1 MSTLAPPPPAAR
13 LQADA
18 REIFGWSMFDFANSS
33 YTTVIITVVYATVFP
48 KLIVGD
54 DRLGNL
60 LWSATLS
67 ASYAL
72 VVLTAPLFGAIMD
85 FSGAKKRFLMA
96 SWLLTVVATAA
107 LGLAGPGDV
116 VLAMALLL
124 VSNFGF
130 SSGESFASSFLPDL
144 GPPEALGRI
153 SGMAWGLG
161 YFGGLISTAAVLFG
175 LGPASAENIGGVRLI
190 GPVTAAFFFL
200 GALPTF
206 ALLRERGVAQVL
218 PPGATYVSVGVARIR
233 QSVRDVR
240 AFRDLLVFLGSLFFS
255 QAGLSIVIAFAF
267 IYGDQV
273 IGWERSTMMMMFVIT
288 QLTAAGGAVAF
299 GFIQDRIGARNAYA
313 LTMVLWIVAA
323 TLIYATPQL
332 TVALNATFGTS
343 LRMEHVFLGVGCLAG
358 TGLGAAQS
366 SGRALVGLFAPV
378 QKAGEIFGLWGVM
391 GKLAAI
397 FGLLGLGVLQTALGL
412 QTAILFCAVLF
423 AAALIVV
430 LFVDET
436 HGREVARNWV
446 DGAPAGGIAIEPV
459 STG

>member
-1 MSTLAPPPPAAR
+1 MTTAAR
-13 LQADA
+13 APA
-18 REIFGWSMFDFANSS
+18 KEIFGWAMFDFANSS
-33 YTTVIITVVYATVFP
+33 YTTVIVTVVYATVFP

-54 DRLGNL
+54 ETQGNL
-60 LWSATLS
+60 LWSVALS

-85 FSGAKKRFLMA
+85 FSRSKKRFLLA
-96 SWLLTVVATAA
+96 SWLLTVGATAM
-107 LGLAGPGDV
+107 LGVAGPGQV
-116 VLAMALLL
+116 ALAMALLM

-130 SSGESFASSFLPDL
+130 ASGESFASSFLPDL
-144 GPPEALGRI
+144 GPPESLGRI

-161 YFGGLISTAAVLFG
+161 YFGGLLSTAAVLFG
-175 LGPASAENIGGVRLI
+175 LGPATAENLDGVRLI

-206 ALLRERGVAQVL
+206 AFLQERGVAQPL
-218 PPGATYVSVGVARIR
+218 PPGQTYVSVGLARIR

-273 IGWERSTMMMMFVIT
+273 IRWAPNTMMMMFVIT
-288 QLTAAGGAVAF
+288 QLTAAVGAFLF
-299 GFIQDRIGARNAYA
+299 GFLQDRIGARNAYA

-323 TLIYATPQL
+323 VLIFATPQL
-332 TVALNATFGTS
+332 TAALNAAFGTS
-343 LRMEHVFLGVGCLAG
+343 LAAEHVFLAVGCLAG

-366 SGRALVGLFAPV
+366 SGRALVGIFAPPS
-378 QKAGEIFGLWGVM
+378 KAGEIFGLWGVM

-397 FGLLGLGVLQTALGL
+397 FGLLGLGALQAALGL

-423 AAALIVV
+423 ACALVV
-430 LFVDET
+430 VRFVDEAR
-436 HGREVARNWV
+436 GREAARSWV
-446 DGAPAGGIAIEPV
+446 DAPEVVAEGASGTA
-459 STG
+459 

>member
-1 MSTLAPPPPAAR
+1 MTTDSHETGRAP
-13 LQADA
+13 A
-18 REIFGWSMFDFANSS
+18 REIFGWAMFDFANSS
-33 YTTVIITVVYATVFP
+33 YTTVIVTVVYATVFP

-54 DRLGNL
+54 ERLGNL

-85 FSGAKKRFLMA
+85 FSKAKKRFLMA
-96 SWLLTVVATAA
+96 SWLLTVFATAL
-107 LGLAGPGDV
+107 LGLAGPGQV
-116 VLAMALLL
+116 ALAMALLL

-144 GPPEALGRI
+144 GPPDSLGRI

-161 YFGGLISTAAVLFG
+161 YFGGLLSTAAVLFG
-175 LGPASAENIGGVRLI
+175 LGPATAENLDGVRLI
-190 GPVTAAFFFL
+190 GPVTAAFFFV

-206 ALLRERGVAQVL
+206 AFLRERGEAQAL
-218 PPGATYVSVGVARIR
+218 PPGQTYVSVGLSRIR

-273 IGWERSTMMMMFVIT
+273 IRWAPETMMAMFVIT
-288 QLTAAGGAVAF
+288 QLTAAVGAFLF

-332 TVALNATFGTS
+332 TTALNGAFGTS
-343 LRMEHVFLGVGCLAG
+343 WSAEHVFLAVGSLAG

-366 SGRALVGLFAPV
+366 SGRALVGLFAPPA
-378 QKAGEIFGLWGVM
+378 KAGEIFGLWGVM

-397 FGLLGLGVLQTALGL
+397 FGLLGLGALQAALGL

-423 AAALIVV
+423 VGGLVVALQVN
-430 LFVDET
+430 ERR
-436 HGREVARNWV
+436 GRETARSWRDAPPPVAESA
-446 DGAPAGGIAIEPV
+446 AP
-459 STG
+459 

>member
-1 MSTLAPPPPAAR
+1 MTTAVTARAPAK
-13 LQADA
+13 
-18 REIFGWSMFDFANSS
+18 EIFGWAMFDFANSS

-54 DRLGNL
+54 ERMGNL
-60 LWSATLS
+60 LWSTALS

-85 FSGAKKRFLMA
+85 FSASKKRFLMA
-96 SWLLTVVATAA
+96 SWLLTVAATAL
-107 LGLAGPGDV
+107 LGIAGPGQV
-116 VLAMALLL
+116 ALAMGLLL
-124 VSNFGF
+124 LSNFGF
-130 SSGESFASSFLPDL
+130 ASGESFASSFLPEL
-144 GPPEALGRI
+144 GPPETLGRI

-161 YFGGLISTAAVLFG
+161 YFGGLLSTAAVLFG
-175 LGPASAENIGGVRLI
+175 LGTPDAENLDAVRLI

-206 ALLRERGVAQVL
+206 FFLKERGAAQPL
-218 PPGATYVSVGVARIR
+218 PAGESYVSVGLGRIR
-233 QSVRDVR
+233 QSLRDVR

-273 IGWERSTMMMMFVIT
+273 IHWAPTTMMGMFVIT
-288 QLTAAGGAVAF
+288 QLTAAVGAFLF

-313 LTMVLWIVAA
+313 ATMVLWIVAA
-323 TLIYATPQL
+323 VLIYATPQL
-332 TVALNATFGTS
+332 TIALNGALGTQ
-343 LRMEHVFLGVGCLAG
+343 LAAEHVFLGVGSLAG

-366 SGRALVGLFAPV
+366 SGRALVGLFSPPS
-378 QKAGEIFGLWGVM
+378 KAGEMFGLWGVM

-397 FGLLGLGVLQTALGL
+397 FGLLGLGALQTALGL

-423 AAALIVV
+423 AGGLVV
-430 LFVDET
+430 CLFVNEAR
-436 HGREVARNWV
+436 GRETARTWT
-446 DGAPAGGIAIEPV
+446 DAPAPV
-459 STG
+459 EAAAAR

>member
-1 MSTLAPPPPAAR
+1 MSTEKAKPS
-13 LQADA
+13 
-18 REIFGWSMFDFANSS
+18 EIFGWSMFDFANSS

-48 KLIVGD
+48 ALIVGD
-54 DRLGNL
+54 ERLGNL

-107 LGLAGPGDV
+107 LGLAGPGQV
-116 VLAMALLL
+116 ALAMALLL
-124 VSNFGF
+124 VSNFAF
-130 SSGESFASSFLPDL
+130 ASGESFASSFLPEL

-161 YFGGLISTAAVLFG
+161 YFGGLLSTAAVLFG
-175 LGPASAENIGGVRLI
+175 LGPASPENLGAVRWI
-190 GPVTAAFFFL
+190 GPVTAAFFFV
-200 GALPTF
+200 GAIPTF
-206 ALLRERGVAQVL
+206 VLLRERGVAQVL
-218 PPGATYVSVGVARIR
+218 PAGETYVSVGIARIR
-233 QSVRDVR
+233 QSVRDVG

-267 IYGDQV
+267 IYGAQV
-273 IGWERSTMMMMFVIT
+273 IEWQPNTMMMMFVIT
-288 QLTAAGGAVAF
+288 QLTAAGGAFLF

-323 TLIYATPQL
+323 VLIYATPQL
-332 TVALNATFGTS
+332 TVFLNATFGRDW
-343 LRMEHVFLGVGCLAG
+343 LAEHVFLGVGALAG

-366 SGRALVGLFAPV
+366 SGRALVGLFAPP

-397 FGLLGLGVLQTALGL
+397 FGLLGLGVLQTVLGL
-412 QTAILFCAVLF
+412 QTAILFCAFLF
-423 AAALIVV
+423 AAALVV
-430 LFVDET
+430 VWFVDEAR
-436 HGREVARNWV
+436 GRSVARNWV
-446 DGAPAGGIAIEPV
+446 DAPPATTAGGDSA
-459 STG
+459 SLQ

>member
-1 MSTLAPPPPAAR
+1 MTTRVQAP
-13 LQADA
+13 A

-48 KLIVGD
+48 TLIVGD
-54 DRLGNL
+54 ARLGNL

-85 FSGAKKRFLMA
+85 FSGSKKRFLMA
-96 SWLLTVVATAA
+96 SWLLTVIATAA
-107 LGLAGPGDV
+107 LGLAGPGQTA
-116 VLAMALLL
+116 LAMGLLL

-130 SSGESFASSFLPDL
+130 ASGESFASSFLPDL

-161 YFGGLISTAAVLFG
+161 YFGGLVSTAAVLFG
-175 LGPASAENIGGVRLI
+175 LGPASPENLGAVRLI
-190 GPVTAAFFFL
+190 GPVTAAFFFV
-200 GALPTF
+200 GAIPTF
-206 ALLRERGVAQVL
+206 VLLRERGVAQVL
-218 PPGATYVSVGVARIR
+218 PPGESYVSVGIGRIR
-233 QSVRDVR
+233 QSMRDVR

-273 IGWERSTMMMMFVIT
+273 IQWQPSTMMAMFVIT
-288 QLTAAGGAVAF
+288 QLTAACGAILF
-299 GFIQDRIGARNAYA
+299 GFIQDRIGARNAYG

-332 TVALNATFGTS
+332 TVAFNSAFGTTFAA
-343 LRMEHVFLGVGCLAG
+343 EHVFLCVGGLAG

-366 SGRALVGLFAPV
+366 SGRALVGLFAPPE
-378 QKAGEIFGLWGVM
+378 KAGEIFGLWGVM

-397 FGLLGLGVLQTALGL
+397 FGLLGLGVLQAVLGL

-423 AAALIVV
+423 AAALVV
-430 LFVDET
+430 VRFVDEAR
-436 HGREVARNWV
+436 GREVARTWTAATPSAEAV
-446 DGAPAGGIAIEPV
+446 AP
-459 STG
+459 

>member
-1 MSTLAPPPPAAR
+1 MPTNARAPAK
-13 LQADA
+13 
-18 REIFGWSMFDFANSS
+18 EIFGWAMFDFANSS

-54 DRLGNL
+54 ERLGNL

-85 FSGAKKRFLMA
+85 FSAAKKRFLLA
-96 SWLLTVVATAA
+96 SWLLTIVATAL
-107 LGLAGPGDV
+107 LGLAGPGDIA
-116 VLAMALLL
+116 LAMALLL

-130 SSGESFASSFLPDL
+130 ASGESFSSSFLPDL

-161 YFGGLISTAAVLFG
+161 YFGGLVSTAAVLFG
-175 LGPASAENIGGVRLI
+175 LGPATAENLDGVALI
-190 GPVTAAFFFL
+190 GPVTAVFFFL

-206 ALLRERGVAQVL
+206 AFLKERGAAQAL
-218 PPGATYVSVGVARIR
+218 PAGASYVSVGVARIR

-273 IGWERSTMMMMFVIT
+273 IRWAPNTMMLMFVIT
-288 QLTAAGGAVAF
+288 QLTAAVGAFLF

-313 LTMVLWIVAA
+313 ATMVLWIVAP

-332 TVALNATFGTS
+332 TVAINNAFGTTFAA
-343 LRMEHVFLGVGCLAG
+343 EHVFLAVGSLAG

-366 SGRALVGLFAPV
+366 SGRALVGLFAPPS
-378 QKAGEIFGLWGVM
+378 KAGEIFGLWGVM

-397 FGLLGLGVLQTALGL
+397 FGLLGLGALQSFLGL

-423 AAALIVV
+423 AAGLVVV
-430 LFVDET
+430 LRVNEAR
-436 HGREVARNWV
+436 GRETARTWS
-446 DGAPAGGIAIEPV
+446 DTSAAASEAAP
-459 STG
+459 

>member
-1 MSTLAPPPPAAR
+1 MSSPAAPTER
-13 LQADA
+13 APA
-18 REIFGWSMFDFANSS
+18 REIFGWAMFDFANSS

-48 KLIVGD
+48 KLVVGD
-54 DRLGNL
+54 ERLGNL

-85 FSGAKKRFLMA
+85 FSAAKKRFLMT
-96 SWLLTVVATAA
+96 SWLLTVVATAL
-107 LGLAGPGDV
+107 LGLAGPGQV
-116 VLAMALLL
+116 ALAMALLL
-124 VSNFGF
+124 ISNFGF
-130 SSGESFASSFLPDL
+130 ASGESFASSFLPDL

-161 YFGGLISTAAVLFG
+161 YFGGLVSTAAVLFG
-175 LGPASAENIGGVRLI
+175 LGPASAENMRLI
-190 GPVTAAFFFL
+190 GPVTAAFFFV
-200 GALPTF
+200 GAIPTF
-206 ALLRERGVAQVL
+206 LFLKERGSAQVL
-218 PPGATYVSVGVARIR
+218 PAGATYVSVGLTRIR
-233 QSVRDVR
+233 QSVRDVA
-240 AFRDLLVFLGSLFFS
+240 AFRDLLVFMGSLFFS

-273 IGWERSTMMMMFVIT
+273 IRWAPSTMMLMFVVT
-288 QLTAAGGAVAF
+288 QLTAACGAFLF

-332 TVALNATFGTS
+332 TTAINGAFGTNWAA
-343 LRMEHVFLGVGCLAG
+343 EHVFLAVGSLAG

-366 SGRALVGLFAPV
+366 SGRALVGLFAPPS
-378 QKAGEIFGLWGVM
+378 KAGEIFGLWGVM

-397 FGLLGLGVLQTALGL
+397 FGLLGLGALQSFLGL

-423 AAALIVV
+423 GGGLLVALGVN
-430 LFVDET
+430 EAR
-436 HGREVARNWV
+436 GRETARTWT
-446 DGAPAGGIAIEPV
+446 DADAARATP
-459 STG
+459 

>member
-1 MSTLAPPPPAAR
+1 MTTPERAAAETGRVRAP
-13 LQADA
+13 A

-54 DRLGNL
+54 ERLGNL

-85 FSGAKKRFLMA
+85 FSGSKKRFLMA

-107 LGLAGPGDV
+107 LGIAGPGQV
-116 VLAMALLL
+116 ALAMVLLL
-124 VSNFGF
+124 ISNFGF
-130 SSGESFASSFLPDL
+130 ASGESFASSFLPDL

-161 YFGGLISTAAVLFG
+161 YFGGLLSTAAVLFG
-175 LGPASAENIGGVRLI
+175 LGPATAENLDGVRLI
-190 GPVTAAFFFL
+190 GPVTAFFFFV

-206 ALLRERGVAQVL
+206 LLLRERGIPQPL
-218 PPGATYVSVGVARIR
+218 PAGATYVSIGLARIR
-233 QSVRDVR
+233 QSTRDVR

-273 IGWERSTMMMMFVIT
+273 IRWAPQTMMMMFVIT
-288 QLTAAGGAVAF
+288 QLTAAVGAFLF
-299 GFIQDRIGARNAYA
+299 GFIQDRIGARNAYGV
-313 LTMVLWIVAA
+313 TMVLWIVAA
-323 TLIYATPQL
+323 VLIYATPQL
-332 TVALNATFGTS
+332 TVAINAALGTS
-343 LRMEHVFLGVGCLAG
+343 VLAEHVFLGVGALAG

-366 SGRALVGLFAPV
+366 SGRALVGLFAPP
-378 QKAGEIFGLWGVM
+378 QKSGEIFGLWGVM

-397 FGLLGLGVLQTALGL
+397 FGLLGLGVLQSVLGL

-423 AAALIVV
+423 AAALVV
-430 LFVDET
+430 VWFVDEAR
-436 HGREVARNWV
+436 GREVARTWV
-446 DGAPAGGIAIEPV
+446 DSPPVDTQAAEPA
-459 STG
+459 